1 MNSAGWRKT
10 LVNLANYWWLVK
22 SCHPNLT
29 MSCEIYEKAS
39 KREFT
44 KSQFAKSFW
53 SEICHQS
60 FLHQK
65 FLLHIIWYITYL
77 ATHHEIPHSVNW
89 WRKTLVNLVNHWWF
103 AKCLHLNLTMSHDIK
118 LIKKANKQ
126 EFAKVLLTKSF
137 WWEICQ
143 SFPPTNIC
151 AIAMV
156 YSLRWELVGDKYI
169 ALGKCY
175 ICHKTLTKSCMLS
188 YKQI

>member
-1 MNSAGWRKT
+1 MRKQASRNSPK
-10 LVNLANYWWLVK
+10 VNSPKV
-22 SCHPNLT
+22 SD
-29 MSCEIYEKAS
+29 
-39 KREFT
+39 
-44 KSQFAKSFW
+44 
-53 SEICHQS
+53 
-60 FLHQK
+60 QK
-65 FLLHIIWYITYL
+65 FATKVSSTKNSCYIHIIWYITYL

-126 EFAKVLLTKSF
+126 EFTKVLLTKSF

>member
-1 MNSAGWRKT
+1 M
-10 LVNLANYWWLVK
+10 NLANYWWLVK

-39 KREFT
+39 KQEFT

-143 SFPPTNIC
+143 SFPPTIDIKRRSYKHLC
-151 AIAMV
+151 
-156 YSLRWELVGDKYI
+156 YSYGLQLEVRVGGWQRYSTI
-169 ALGKCY
+169 GKCY
-175 ICHKTLTKSCMLS
+175 ICHNTLTKSCMLS